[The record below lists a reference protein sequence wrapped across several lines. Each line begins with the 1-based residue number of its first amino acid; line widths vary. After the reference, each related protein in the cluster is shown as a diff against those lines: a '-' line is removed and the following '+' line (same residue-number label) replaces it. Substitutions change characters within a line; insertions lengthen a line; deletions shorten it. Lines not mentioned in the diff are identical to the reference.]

1 MSRIGRELQLTL
13 QAAYRE
19 ALARRHA
26 DLTVEHLLYAL
37 LHDARGAEVL
47 RHAGADVPALK
58 RALQRFFDEDLEV
71 LPEGEEGTRQ
81 TLAFHRVMQHALHHA
96 ESAEKDEI
104 EAGDLIAAIFQEP
117 DAHAVALLRQQGVS
131 RLDVL
136 RYVSHGISKLGAG
149 DGPGYPR
156 AQGGAGSGV
165 SGAPAGRPGGA
176 GDELEVPEDPLAA
189 FATNLSERAAQGR
202 LDPLIGREAELERA
216 VHVLA
221 RRRKNNPIFVGETG
235 VGKTA
240 LAEGLAQRI
249 HAGDVPDDLRD
260 AEVFALDLGALLAG
274 TRYRGDF
281 EARFKALV
289 HALQQRPKPILFI
302 DEIHTILGAG
312 AASGGTVD
320 ASNLLKPLLAAGE
333 LRCMGSTTYR
343 EYRHFE
349 RDRALARRFQR
360 IDVNEPSIPDAIRI
374 LQGLAPRYEEHHGVR
389 YTPGALRAAVE
400 LSARHLNDLFLP
412 DKAIDVMDEAGAAVR
427 LRRRARAAR
436 PESGAGGSEPAGGD
450 GAPRRPTVGVRDV
463 EQVIARI
470 ARIPLA
476 RAAASDRARLANLEE
491 ELRKV
496 VFAQDEAVATVAR
509 AVRRAHAGLSG
520 QNRPIGSFL
529 FMGPT
534 GVGKT
539 ELAKQLARTLGV
551 PFLRFDMSE
560 YMEKHAVARLIGAPP
575 GYVGYDEGGQLV
587 ERIRKHPYAVL
598 LLDEIEKAHP
608 DLFDIL
614 LQVMDH
620 ATLTDNH
627 GREADFRHVT
637 LIMTS
642 NVGARDMQARAIGF
656 GGERRGDG
664 RKDLERLFSPEFR
677 NRLDE
682 VVTFRPLEPA
692 VMVRVVDKFVAELAA
707 QLLEK
712 KVRIELGADA
722 RAWLAEKGY
731 DPDFGARPMARVIQR
746 ELKDPI
752 AEAVLFGPLAR
763 GGVARVSL
771 GPDGR
776 LAFAF
781 EGRAGA
787 APAGGEAGD
796 DEPGAE
802 GGEDER
808 AAGGA

>member
-1 MSRIGRELQLTL
+1 VSAIGRELQLTL

-19 ALARRHA
+19 AVTRRHA
-26 DLTVEHLLYAL
+26 DLTIEHLLYAL
-37 LHDARGAEVL
+37 LHDERGAEVL
-47 RHAGADVPALK
+47 RHCGVDLSRLK
-58 RALQRFFDEDLEV
+58 RALQRFFDEELET
-71 LPEGEEGTRQ
+71 LPAEEAGEVRQ
-81 TLAFHRVMQHALHHA
+81 TLAFHRVVQHAIHHA
-96 ESAEKDEI
+96 ESAEKEEI
-104 EAGDLIAAIFQEP
+104 EAGDLLAAIFQEP
-117 DAHAVALLRQQGVS
+117 DSHAVALLRNQGVT

-136 RYVSHGISKLGAG
+136 RYLSHGISKLGAG
-149 DGPGYPR
+149 DGPAYPR
-156 AQGGAGSGV
+156 AEGAT
-165 SGAPAGRPGGA
+165 APGEGPGGA
-176 GDELEVPEDPLAA
+176 PTGRPAAPDELEMPDDPLAA
-189 FATNLSERAAQGR
+189 FASNLSEAAAAGR
-202 LDPLIGREAELERA
+202 LDPLVGREAELERA
-216 VHVLA
+216 IHVLA
-221 RRRKNNPIFVGETG
+221 RRRKNNPVFVGETG

-249 HAGDVPDDLRD
+249 HEGRVPEDLRG
-260 AEVFALDLGALLAG
+260 AEIFALDLGALLAG

-289 HALQQRPKPILFI
+289 HALRQRSRPILFI

-320 ASNLLKPLLAAGE
+320 ASNLLKPLLAGGE
-333 LRCMGSTTYR
+333 LRFMGSTTYR
-343 EYRHFE
+343 EYRHFD

-360 IDVNEPSIPDAIRI
+360 IDVHEPSVSDTVRI
-374 LQGLAPRYEEHHGVR
+374 LQGLAPRYEQHHGVR
-389 YTPGALRAAVE
+389 YTANALRAAAE
-400 LSARHLNDLFLP
+400 LSSRHLNDQFLP

-427 LRRRARAAR
+427 LRPGTRRRA
-436 PESGAGGSEPAGGD
+436 
-450 GAPRRPTVGVRDV
+450 TVGVRDV
-463 EQVIARI
+463 EAVVARI
-470 ARIPLA
+470 ARIPLT
-476 RAAASDRARLANLEE
+476 RAAAGDRERLANLEAD
-491 ELRKV
+491 LRQV

-520 QNRPIGSFL
+520 ATRPIGSFL

-539 ELAKQLARTLGV
+539 ELAKQLARCLGV
-551 PFLRFDMSE
+551 PFQRFDMSE

-642 NVGARDMQARAIGF
+642 NVGAREMAARAIGF
-656 GGERRGDG
+656 GEARRGDG
-664 RKDLERLFSPEFR
+664 RKDVERLFSPEFR

-682 VVTFRPLEPA
+682 IVTFRPLDA
-692 VMVRVVDKFVAELAA
+692 VVMERVVAKFVAELAD
-707 QLLEK
+707 QLREK
-712 KVRIELGADA
+712 KVAIELDAGA
-722 RAWLAEKGY
+722 RAWLAERGY
-731 DPDFGARPMARVIQR
+731 DPDFGARPLARVIQR
-746 ELKDPI
+746 ELKDPV

-763 GGVARVSL
+763 GGVARVSV
-771 GPDGR
+771 GDDGR

-781 EGRAGA
+781 EGRGGES
-787 APAGGEAGD
+787 PAGDGGS
-796 DEPGAE
+796 DEGIADGA
-802 GGEDER
+802 
-808 AAGGA
+808 

>member
-1 MSRIGRELQLTL
+1 VSGIGRELQLTL

-26 DLTVEHLLYAL
+26 DLTVEHLLFAL
-37 LHDARGAEVL
+37 LHDTRGAEVL
-47 RHAGADVPALK
+47 RHAGADVGVLK
-58 RALQRFFDEDLEV
+58 RELQRFFDQELDV

-81 TLAFHRVMQHALHHA
+81 TLAFHRVLQHALHHA

-104 EAGDLIAAIFQEP
+104 EAGDLLAAIFQEP
-117 DAHAVALLRQQGVS
+117 DSHAVALLRQQGVS

-149 DGPGYPR
+149 GGPGYPR
-156 AQGGAGSGV
+156 AEGESPTGGA
-165 SGAPAGRPGGA
+165 GAPAGRPGAGG
-176 GDELEVPEDPLAA
+176 GDELEMPEDPLAA
-189 FATNLSERAAQGR
+189 FATNLSERAAAGK
-202 LDPLIGREAELERA
+202 LDPLVGREAELERA
-216 VHVLA
+216 IHVLA

-240 LAEGLAQRI
+240 IAEGLAQRI
-249 HAGDVPDDLRD
+249 AEGRVPDDLRD
-260 AEVFALDLGALLAG
+260 AEVYSLDLGALLAG

-289 HALQQRPKPILFI
+289 HALQQRPKPVLFI

-343 EYRHFE
+343 EYRHFD

-360 IDVNEPSIPDAIRI
+360 IDVTEPSIPDAIRI
-374 LQGLAPRYEEHHGVR
+374 LQGLAPHYEKHHGVR
-389 YTPGALRAAVE
+389 YTAAALRAAVE
-400 LSARHLNDLFLP
+400 LSARHLTDNFLP

-427 LRRRARAAR
+427 LKT
-436 PESGAGGSEPAGGD
+436 GAKRS
-450 GAPRRPTVGVRDV
+450 TVGVRDV
-463 EQVIARI
+463 EQVVARI

-476 RAAASDRARLANLEE
+476 RAAASDRARLANLEDD
-491 ELRKV
+491 LRKV

-520 QNRPIGSFL
+520 QTRPIGAFL

-656 GGERRGDG
+656 GGEKRGDG

-682 VVTFRPLEPA
+682 VVTFRALDPS

-722 RAWLAEKGY
+722 RAWLAEQGY

-752 AEAVLFGPLAR
+752 AEAMLFGPLAR
-763 GGVARVSL
+763 GGTARVTL

-776 LAFAF
+776 PAFAF

-787 APAGGEAGD
+787 APAGSDDAAEEGEAD
-796 DEPGAE
+796 GA
-802 GGEDER
+802 
-808 AAGGA
+808 A